1 MAVWPWVEKE
11 FPETEYCRK
20 DWVKSKD
27 NVGTMSTAGW
37 HPDRPGRVDAFCGLA
52 ATFYRLK
59 TKKIL
64 AGRVALGDW
73 LGCYRVSTKVGIFA

>member
-1 MAVWPWVEKE
+1 MGPA
-11 FPETEYCRK
+11 
-20 DWVKSKD
+20 SA
-27 NVGTMSTAGW
+27 AGW
-37 HPDRPGRVDAFCGLA
+37 PPYRPGRADAFCGLA